1 MRSSSAISPT
11 PARSC
16 APRWGCRRRR
26 PRPRLRRRRCIEG
39 GAIAINSGR
48 VLQITQALTGDLGTG
63 NVRPMPQFQLAVTP
77 LDQRRAG
84 IDPVSG
90 VAVENPIPIAD
101 LGSVDMSADDPIET
115 AFARR
120 VRRGLL

>member
-1 MRSSSAISPT
+1 MRSSSTISPR

-26 PRPRLRRRRCIEG
+26 PRLRRRRCIEG
-39 GAIAINSGR
+39 RAIAINADR
-48 VLQITQALTGDLGTG
+48 VLQITQALTGNLGAS
-63 NVRPMPQFQLAVTP
+63 NVRPVPQLELAVAP

-90 VAVENPIPIAD
+90 VAVENPVPIAD
-101 LGSVDMSADDPIET
+101 LGSMDMPADDP
-115 AFARR
+115 
-120 VRRGLL
+120 V